1 MILQIK
7 NALMVRSRRLVF
19 IGVNTYTNV
28 EGVCNEEYIT

>member
-1 MILQIK
+1 MILEMK
-7 NALMVRSRRLVF
+7 NALIIISRRDVF